1 MEKGKTNPVKTL
13 IVLTGPTGVGKTELS
28 LNLAESLASPI
39 ISCDSRQIFREIPV
53 GTAAPTEEQLHRVR
67 HYFVGC
73 KSIHEYYSAAKY
85 ETDVISLLDNELFKS
100 NDTVLMT
107 GGSMLYID
115 AVCRGIDDMPDVDE
129 NLRKNLVQRYNTEGI
144 DNILAEL
151 KLLDPEY
158 YSKVDLKNHKR
169 VIHGLE
175 ICLMTGK
182 PYSQFRTG
190 KIKKRSFDIIKIC
203 LDRDRNDLYKRI
215 DNRVENMIESGLLDE
230 AAALYEFRSLN
241 SLNTVGYKEIF
252 AYMDGNCSL
261 DEAVNNIRNNTHKY
275 ARKQLTWFRKDPVY
289 KWFHAD
295 DNDDVIKYL
304 SENHHFI
311 L

>member
-1 MEKGKTNPVKTL
+1 MEKGKSNPVKTL
-13 IVLTGPTGVGKTELS
+13 IVLTGPTGVGKTNLS
-28 LNLAESLASPI
+28 LNLAESLSSPI

-53 GTAAPTEEQLHRVR
+53 GTAAPTEEQLNRVR
-67 HYFVGC
+67 HYFIGC
-73 KSIHEYYSAAKY
+73 KSVHEYYSAAKY
-85 ETDVISLLDNELFKS
+85 ETEVISLLDNDLFKS

-129 NLRKNLVQRYNTEGI
+129 NLRKDLIQRYNTEGI
-144 DNILAEL
+144 DNLLAEL

-158 YSKVDLKNHKR
+158 YLKVDLKNHKR

-182 PYSQFRTG
+182 PYSQYRTG
-190 KIKKRSFDIIKIC
+190 KIKQRSFDIIKIC
-203 LDRDRNDLYKRI
+203 LDRERNDLYKRI
-215 DNRVENMIESGLLDE
+215 DDRVENMIKSGLLDE

-252 AYMDGNCSL
+252 AYMDGLCTL

-275 ARKQLTWFRKDPVY
+275 ARKQLTWFRKDPDY
-289 KWFHAD
+289 KWFNAD
-295 DNDDVIKYL
+295 NNDEVIRYL

>member
-1 MEKGKTNPVKTL
+1 MEKGKTNPVKKL

-28 LNLAESLASPI
+28 LNLAESLYSPI
-39 ISCDSRQIFREIPV
+39 ISCDSRQIFHEIPV

-129 NLRKNLVQRYNTEGI
+129 NLRKDLIQRYNAEGI

-158 YSKVDLKNHKR
+158 YMKVDLKNHKR

-175 ICLMTGK
+175 ICLMTGR

-190 KIKKRSFDIIKIC
+190 KTKQRSFDIIKVC

-215 DNRVENMIESGLLDE
+215 DNRVDNMIKSGLLEE

-275 ARKQLTWFRKDPVY
+275 ARKQLTWFRKDPDY

-295 DNDDVIKYL
+295 NKDDVIKYL
-304 SENHHFI
+304 SDNHHLI